1 MQLTTRFQA
10 VPRLAPV
17 SPSRLAAP
25 GSWRLAI
32 IGCQPKFPPP
42 FGLASNGSLAYDTR
56 DEIFVSNQDG
66 TNVRPLIEGVVHASS
81 PTWSPDG
88 THIAFWG
95 DESPDSLFVADANGG
110 NVRNVTSRV
119 WISTDKPPTWSPD
132 DRFIAFSAE
141 SGPNKEDERL
151 FVVEIATGA
160 VTPVGPH
167 GPVDVRSFFPSWS
180 PDGNW
185 IAFVGVP
192 PAPGNDMGLW
202 VVRPNGLERHRLPTS
217 PVVELAQPQW
227 APSADRLRL
236 VYAADNSTGTNSDVY
251 VLDVAA
257 GVETM
262 ISSGSADNRGPTWS
276 PDGTR
281 IAWLA
286 RFAVAASNRVD
297 RLAGDGDRRAIRW
310 DRHAAGVVA
319 RWHKGLRIRLDIALL
334 PVVTVDGSSPT
345 VRITHAPAQGSPAW
359 QRLAR

>member
-1 MQLTTRFQA
+1 M
-10 VPRLAPV
+10 
-17 SPSRLAAP
+17 
-25 GSWRLAI
+25 
-32 IGCQPKFPPP
+32 
-42 FGLASNGSLAYDTR
+42 
-56 DEIFVSNQDG
+56 
-66 TNVRPLIEGVVHASS
+66 
-81 PTWSPDG
+81 
-88 THIAFWG
+88 
-95 DESPDSLFVADANGG
+95 FVADANGG
-110 NVRNVTSRV
+110 NLRNVTSRV

-132 DRFIAFSAE
+132 DRFIAFSSE

-192 PAPGNDMGLW
+192 PVVGNDMGLW

-262 ISSGSADNRGPTWS
+262 ISSGSADNRAPTWS

-286 RFAVAASNRVD
+286 NGSQSQ
-297 RLAGDGDRRAIRW
+297 
-310 DRHAAGVVA
+310 
-319 RWHKGLRIRLDIALL
+319 LRIASTDSPATVTVVPSDGISTPPAWSPDGTKVFGSDSTQSLL
-334 PVVTVDGSSPT
+334 LVVTVDGSSPI
-345 VRITHAPAQGSPAW
+345 VRITHPPAQGSPAW